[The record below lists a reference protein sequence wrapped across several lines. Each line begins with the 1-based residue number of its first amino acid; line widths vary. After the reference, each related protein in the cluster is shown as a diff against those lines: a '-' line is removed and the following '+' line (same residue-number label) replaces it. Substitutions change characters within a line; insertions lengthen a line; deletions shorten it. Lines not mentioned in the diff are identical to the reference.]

1 MESGAVD
8 HNLSKRVPTIAI
20 HTFYKNYVEPSLNE
34 GFQEIIRVKNVPYQ
48 VMDEKE
54 HKKV

>member
-1 MESGAVD
+1 VVD

-20 HTFYKNYVEPSLNE
+20 HTFYKNFVEPSLDE
-34 GFQEIIRVKNVPYQ
+34 GFQEIIKVKNVPYQ